1 MLRGGAKVNDIKRWL
16 EDLDL
21 GRYVEAFQANA
32 IDIELLPDLDEADLE
47 KIGVAALGHRKKL
60 LRAIAE
66 LGSEPASTPAAAEAP
81 PSAQAERRQLTV
93 MFCDLVGSTELSR
106 RLDPEDLREVMRR
119 YQDTVAGLVA
129 RFEGHVAKFLGDGV
143 LAFFGWPRAYEDQA
157 ERAVLSGLAAV
168 EAVVARQNLV
178 RRSNPG

>member
-32 IDIELLPDLDEADLE
+32 IDVELLPDLDEADLE

-66 LGSEPASTPAAAEAP
+66 LGSEPAATPAAAEAP
-81 PSAQAERRQLTV
+81 PSGRAERRQLTV
-93 MFCDLVGSTELSR
+93 MFCDLVCSTELSR

-143 LAFFGWPRAYEDQA
+143 LAFSGWPRAYEDQA
-157 ERAVLSGLAAV
+157 ERAVRSGLAAV
-168 EAVVARQNLV
+168 EAVANLKTED
-178 RRSNPG
+178 GQAL